1 MSDLIFHNFAVSPF
15 SEKIRL
21 IFGFKQLSWKSVT
34 VPIIMPKPDV
44 TALTGGY
51 RRTPILQIDGDIYCD
66 TSLIAE
72 VLDKRSPVPSLYP
85 TAINGIARNLAQW
98 ADTTLFWTSIPY
110 AFQPAA
116 IPSIFGNISAEEM
129 QAFSAD
135 RTTMRGNMPRTSMGE
150 AKGQLYE
157 YLRRLESMLSG
168 DAPFLLGAQAS
179 IADFSVYQALWL
191 IRVAPAIN
199 PIFDAYP
206 RLLKWMDLVAT
217 FGHHQSEVL
226 SSTDA
231 LDIARNAQGFDVD
244 GRNFVDAHG
253 IALGEQVAIMPTDY
267 ALDPV
272 VGELVIASE
281 NELAVRR
288 EDDRAGTVVV
298 HFPRVGFQM
307 KRAK

>member
-1 MSDLIFHNFAVSPF
+1 MSDLILHNFAISPF

-21 IFGFKQLSWKSVT
+21 IFGFKQLHWKSVT

-51 RRTPILQIDGDIYCD
+51 RRTPLLQIGADIYCD

-72 VLDKRSPVPSLYP
+72 VLDKRSPAPSLYP
-85 TAINGIARNLAQW
+85 PTVNGLARNLAQW
-98 ADTTLFWTSIPY
+98 ADSTLFWTAIPY

-116 IPSIFGNISAEEM
+116 IPSIFGDISAEEM

-135 RTTMRGNMPRTSMGE
+135 RATMRGNMPRSSMGE
-150 AKGQLYE
+150 AKGQLCE
-157 YLRRLESMLSG
+157 YLRRLDSMLES

-179 IADFSVYQALWL
+179 IADFSVYQTLWL
-191 IRVAPAIN
+191 IRTAPAIN
-199 PIFDAYP
+199 PIFDGHP
-206 RLLKWMDLVAT
+206 KLLKWMDRVAA
-217 FGHHQSEVL
+217 FGHHQSETL
-226 SSTDA
+226 SSAEA
-231 LDIARNAQGFDVD
+231 LEIAKKAQVFDMD
-244 GRNFVDAHG
+244 GRNFVDSHG

-288 EDDRAGTVVV
+288 EDARAGTVLV

>member
-1 MSDLIFHNFAVSPF
+1 MTDMILHNFAISPF

-21 IFGFKQLSWKSVT
+21 IFGFKQLNWKSVM

-51 RRTPILQIDGDIYCD
+51 RRTPLLQIGADIYCD

-72 VLDKRSPVPSLYP
+72 VLDKRAPAPALYP
-85 TAINGIARNLAQW
+85 AAINGIARNLAQW
-98 ADTTLFWTSIPY
+98 ADSTLFWTAIVY

-116 IPSIFGNISAEEM
+116 MPSILGNISAEEM

-135 RTTMRGNMPRTSMGE
+135 RTAMRGNMPRTSLGE
-150 AKGQLYE
+150 AKGQLSE
-157 YLRRLESMLSG
+157 YLRRLENMLSG

-191 IRVAPAIN
+191 IRIAPAIN
-199 PIFDAYP
+199 PVFDAYP
-206 RLLKWMDLVAT
+206 KLLKWMGLVAA
-217 FGHHQSEVL
+217 FGHHQSETL
-226 SSTDA
+226 SSADA
-231 LDIARNAQGFDVD
+231 LDIARNAQGFDID
-244 GRNFVDAHG
+244 GRNFVDSHG
-253 IALGEQVAIMPTDY
+253 IPLGEQVVIMPTDY

-272 VGELVIASE
+272 VGELVIASD

-288 EDDRAGTVVV
+288 DDVRAGNVVV
-298 HFPRVGFQM
+298 HFPRLGFQM

>member
-1 MSDLIFHNFAVSPF
+1 MSDLIFHNFAISPF

-21 IFGFKQLSWKSVT
+21 IFGFKQLKWKSVT

-51 RRTPILQIDGDIYCD
+51 RRTPILQIGGDIYCD

-72 VLDKRSPVPSLYP
+72 VLEKRSPAPALYP
-85 TAINGIARNLAQW
+85 AAINGLARNLAQW
-98 ADTTLFWTSIPY
+98 ADTTLFWTAIPY

-116 IPSIFGNISAEEM
+116 IPSIFGNISAEEL

-135 RTTMRGNMPRTSMGE
+135 RATMRGNMPRTSMGE
-150 AKGQLYE
+150 AKGQLLE
-157 YLRRLESMLSG
+157 YLSRLENMLSG
-168 DAPFLLGAQAS
+168 DAPFLLGTQAS
-179 IADFSVYQALWL
+179 VADFSVYQALWL
-191 IRVAPAIN
+191 IRLAPAIN
-199 PIFDAYP
+199 PVFDAYP
-206 RLLKWMDLVAT
+206 KLLKWMEQVVA
-217 FGHHQSEVL
+217 FGHHQSEAL
-226 SSTDA
+226 SSAEA
-231 LDIARNAQGFDVD
+231 LDIAKNAQGFDTD
-244 GRNFVDAHG
+244 GRNFVDSHG

-288 EDDRAGTVVV
+288 QDERVGTVVV

>member
-1 MSDLIFHNFAVSPF
+1 MSDLILHNFEISPF

-21 IFGFKQLSWKSVT
+21 IFGFKQLNWKSVT
-34 VPIIMPKPDV
+34 VPIILPKPDV

-51 RRTPILQIDGDIYCD
+51 RRTPILQVGGDIYCD
-66 TSLIAE
+66 TSLIAD
-72 VLDKRSPVPSLYP
+72 VLEKRSPTRSLYP
-85 TAINGIARNLAQW
+85 AAINGIARNLAQW
-98 ADTTLFWTSIPY
+98 ADSTLFWTAIPY

-116 IPSIFGNISAEEM
+116 IPSIFGNISAEEL

-135 RTTMRGNMPRTSMGE
+135 RATMRGNMPRTSMGE
-150 AKGQLYE
+150 AKGQLCE
-157 YLRRLESMLSG
+157 YLMRLENMLSD

-191 IRVAPAIN
+191 VRLAPAISKV
-199 PIFDAYP
+199 FDP
-206 RLLKWMDLVAT
+206 HPKLLAWMDRLGA
-217 FGHHQSEVL
+217 FGHHQSE
-226 SSTDA
+226 A
-231 LDIARNAQGFDVD
+231 LNSAEAIDIARNTKNFDID
-244 GRNFVDAHG
+244 GRNFIDSHG

-272 VGELVIASE
+272 MGELVIASE
-281 NELAVRR
+281 NELALRR
-288 EDDRAGTVVV
+288 EDVRAGTVVV

>member
-1 MSDLIFHNFAVSPF
+1 MSDIIFHHFAVSPF

-21 IFGFKQLSWKSVT
+21 IFGFKQLNWKSVT
-34 VPIIMPKPDV
+34 VPTIMPKPDV

-51 RRTPILQIDGDIYCD
+51 RRTPLLQIGADVYCD

-72 VLDKRSPVPSLYP
+72 VLEKRVPSPSLYP
-85 TAINGIARNLAQW
+85 AAISGLARNLAQW
-98 ADTTLFWTSIPY
+98 ADSTLFWTVIPY

-116 IPSIFGNISAEEM
+116 IPSLFGNISAEEM

-135 RTTMRGNMPRTSMGE
+135 RTAMRGNAPRTSLGE
-150 AKGQLYE
+150 AKGQLSE
-157 YLRRLESMLSG
+157 YLRRLENMLSG
-168 DAPFLLGAQAS
+168 DTPFLLGAQAS

-191 IRVAPAIN
+191 IRLAPAIST
-199 PIFDAYP
+199 IFDTYP
-206 RLLKWMDLVAT
+206 KLLKWMDLVAA
-217 FGHHQSEVL
+217 FGHHQSETL

-231 LDIARNAQGFDVD
+231 LDIAKNAQGFDIE
-244 GRNFVDAHG
+244 GRKFFDSHG
-253 IALGEQVAIMPTDY
+253 IPLGEQVVIMPTDY

-272 VGELVIASE
+272 AGELVIASD

-288 EDDRAGTVVV
+288 QDERAGTVVV

-307 KRAK
+307 KRVK

>member
-1 MSDLIFHNFAVSPF
+1 MSDLILHNFAVSPF

-21 IFGFKQLSWKSVT
+21 IFGFKQLNWKSVT

-51 RRTPILQIDGDIYCD
+51 RRTPLLQIGADIYCD

-72 VLDKRSPVPSLYP
+72 VLDKRAPAPPLYP
-85 TAINGIARNLAQW
+85 AAINGIARNLAQW
-98 ADTTLFWTSIPY
+98 ADSILFWAAIPY

-135 RTTMRGNMPRTSMGE
+135 RAAMRGNMPRTGMGE
-150 AKGQLYE
+150 AKGQLCE
-157 YLRRLESMLSG
+157 YLRRLENMLSG
-168 DAPFLLGAQAS
+168 EHAFLFGAQAS

-191 IRVAPAIN
+191 IRIAPAIN
-199 PIFDAYP
+199 SIFNDYP
-206 RLLKWMDLVAT
+206 RLLKWMDLVAA
-217 FGHHQSEVL
+217 FGHHQSAPL
-226 SSTDA
+226 SSTEA
-231 LDIARNAQGFDVD
+231 LDIARNAQSFDVD
-244 GRNFVDAHG
+244 GRNFVDTHG
-253 IALGEQVAIMPTDY
+253 IPLGEQVTIMPTDY

-288 EDDRAGTVVV
+288 EDERAGTVVV

>member
-1 MSDLIFHNFAVSPF
+1 MSDIILHNFAVSPF

-51 RRTPILQIDGDIYCD
+51 RRTPILQIGGDIYCD

-72 VLDKRSPVPSLYP
+72 TLDKRSPVPTLYP
-85 TAINGIARNLAQW
+85 SAIEGIARNLAQW
-98 ADTTLFWTSIPY
+98 ADSTLFWTAIPY

-116 IPSIFGNISAEEM
+116 IPSIFGNISAEEL

-135 RTTMRGNMPRTSMGE
+135 RATMRGNMPRTSMGE
-150 AKGQLYE
+150 AKGQLCE
-157 YLRRLESMLSG
+157 YLRRLENMLSG

-179 IADFSVYQALWL
+179 IADFAVYQALWL
-191 IRVAPAIN
+191 IRLAPAIN

-206 RLLKWMDLVAT
+206 KLSKWMDLVAA
-217 FGHHQSEVL
+217 FGHHQSETL
-226 SSTDA
+226 NSIEA
-231 LDIARNAQGFDVD
+231 LDIARNAQSFDTD
-244 GRNFVDAHG
+244 GRNFVDTHG
-253 IALGEQVAIMPTDY
+253 IALGEPVAIMPTDY

-272 VGELVIASE
+272 VGELVISSE

-288 EDDRAGTVVV
+288 EDERAGTVVV

>member
-1 MSDLIFHNFAVSPF
+1 MSDIIFHNFPVSPF

-21 IFGFKQLSWKSVT
+21 IFGFKQLSWNSVT

-51 RRTPILQIDGDIYCD
+51 RRTPVLQIGGDIYCD

-72 VLDKRSPVPSLYP
+72 VLDKHSTAPTLYP
-85 TAINGIARNLAQW
+85 NAINGIARNLAQW
-98 ADTTLFWTSIPY
+98 ADTTLFWTAIPY

-116 IPSIFGNISAEEM
+116 IPSIFGNINAEEL

-135 RTTMRGNMPRTSMGE
+135 RATMRGNMPRTSMGE
-150 AKGQLYE
+150 AKGQLLE
-157 YLRRLESMLSG
+157 YLSRLENMLSG
-168 DAPFLLGAQAS
+168 DAPFLLGALAS

-191 IRVAPAIN
+191 IRLAPAIN
-199 PIFDAYP
+199 PVFDAYP
-206 RLLKWMDLVAT
+206 KLLEWMNRIAAL
-217 FGHHQSEVL
+217 GHHQSEAL
-226 SSTDA
+226 SSAGA
-231 LDIARNAQGFDVD
+231 LEIAKNAQGFDTA
-244 GRNFVDAHG
+244 GRNFVDSHG
-253 IALGEQVAIMPTDY
+253 IALGEQVTIMPTDY

-288 EDDRAGTVVV
+288 QDERAGTVVV
-298 HFPRVGFQM
+298 HFPRIGFQM